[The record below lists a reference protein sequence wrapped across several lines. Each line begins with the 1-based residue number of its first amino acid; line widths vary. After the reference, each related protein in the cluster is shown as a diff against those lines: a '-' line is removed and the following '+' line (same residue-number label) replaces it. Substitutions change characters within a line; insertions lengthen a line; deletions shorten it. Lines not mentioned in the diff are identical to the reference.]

1 MPLSPVPTHASPL
14 ALVGLA
20 LVLLPA
26 AVLGCSVPPSARA
39 RMLPEVL
46 VTFRRSWTPRDVS
59 VEGSVSFPLRRVRV
73 GSAVAPPAWRAY
85 EPTLAELE
93 RDTARAQE
101 DAWAPEPT
109 RTCRRVDTCAWER
122 VRAARVLAAW
132 GVAP

>member
-1 MPLSPVPTHASPL
+1 M
-14 ALVGLA
+14 

-46 VTFRRSWTPRDVS
+46 VTLRRAWTPRDVS
-59 VEGSVSFPLRRVRV
+59 VQGSVSFPLRRVRV
-73 GSAVAPPAWRAY
+73 GSAVAPRAWSEY

-93 RDTARAQE
+93 RNTARAQE
-101 DAWAPEPT
+101 DAWAPEAT
-109 RTCRRVDTCAWER
+109 RACRRADTCAWER

>member
-1 MPLSPVPTHASPL
+1 MPFPALPAPASPL
-14 ALVGLA
+14 GLAVA